1 MHIKIKF
8 FKPNETTAT
17 TVGKS
22 HFLPYRMLCTLH
34 FQLYFLLLHL
44 MAAAYLAYL
53 DQRHLR
59 AESEQDFLSFG
70 RVGVVSMLVE
80 PLLQR
85 PRHVLQSLTLVSHFT
100 PAGTTP
106 IGRKNII
113 RKAHQKENKK
123 ECEKVLHFC
132 IRRLFQSFNCCTQ
145 ICSRTH
151 VNNII
156 IPGWH
161 GSKRWI

>member
-22 HFLPYRMLCTLH
+22 HFLPYRMLCTLQ

-44 MAAAYLAYL
+44 MAAAYWAYL

-106 IGRKNII
+106 IGRKTSP
-113 RKAHQKENKK
+113 
-123 ECEKVLHFC
+123 EKH
-132 IRRLFQSFNCCTQ
+132 IRRKIKKSVKRFYISVYVD
-145 ICSRTH
+145 CSNLLTAAPKSAAAH
-151 VNNII
+151 M
-156 IPGWH
+156 
-161 GSKRWI
+161 